1 MEVKVLVI
9 EDEREIIEA
18 ISLAITIYW
27 PKSRVVSTHLGNEGI
42 ALVRSESP
50 DIVILD
56 LGLPDITGLETLNG
70 IRLFSSV
77 PVVILT
83 AKSEEKDVVNLLEA
97 GASDYVVKPFRQQEL
112 LARLKTHV
120 IQSMTNEIRTFLK

>member
-18 ISLAITIYW
+18 ITLAIGVYW
-27 PKSRVVSTHLGNEGI
+27 PKTRVVSTHRANDGI
-42 ALVRSESP
+42 GLVRTESP

-56 LGLPDITGLETLNG
+56 LGLPDMTGLETLES

-97 GASDYVVKPFRQQEL
+97 GANDYVVKPFRQQEL
-112 LARLKTHV
+112 LARLKTHL
-120 IQSMTNEIRTFLK
+120 IQSMTSEIKAFLK